1 MSREYCPKCMKAS
14 STCICQWLQI
24 QENQTPVLILQ
35 HLDEVKKTLGTA
47 KLVELGLK
55 QAKVVSGISF
65 SKAEI
70 YQQLSLFNAF
80 SPILLYAHAMKAS
93 PFHVELDFETQFT
106 IPADLSTRFDSVILL
121 DGTWRNTR
129 ELLHHNSWLQAL
141 PTLALKNVEASN
153 YRIRK
158 AAQANALATI
168 EAVSELLSVLE
179 CQFDKAAFL
188 LPFRKM
194 IDAQIDKM
202 GADVYARNYHS

>member
-1 MSREYCPKCMKAS
+1 MKAS

-65 SKAEI
+65 SKAES

-106 IPADLSTRFDSVILL
+106 IPTDLSTRFDSVILL

>member
-1 MSREYCPKCMKAS
+1 MSREFCPKCMKAS

-24 QENQTPVLILQ
+24 QENKRPVLILQ

-55 QAKVVSGISF
+55 QAKVVSGIIF
-65 SKAEI
+65 SKPEI
-70 YQQLSLFNAF
+70 YKQLGQYNTSC
-80 SPILLYAHAMKAS
+80 PILLYAQAMKAS

-106 IPADLSTRFDSVILL
+106 IPASLSTRFDSVILL